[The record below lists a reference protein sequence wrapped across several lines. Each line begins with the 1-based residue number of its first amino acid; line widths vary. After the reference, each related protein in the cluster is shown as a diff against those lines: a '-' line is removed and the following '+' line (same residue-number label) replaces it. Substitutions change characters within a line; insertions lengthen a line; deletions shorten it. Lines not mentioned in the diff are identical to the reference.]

1 MPFIRTSLPEAGDD
15 INGVRFVPHPDG
27 GKVSAHSV
35 PADLA
40 AIFCGVPG
48 FDTCPDPGFPAAQAA
63 PAEQPAVKVFEAL
76 TVDEHRAE
84 IERLEGLIAEHQSA
98 IIAAGLAALKESA
111 PAVSEAA
118 AEKPA
123 NPEKPA
129 EAEKAPAGE
138 QQEDI
143 KATKKR

>member
-76 TVDEHRAE
+76 TVDEHKAE
-84 IERLEGLIAEHQSA
+84 IERLEGLIADHQSA
-98 IIAAGLAALKESA
+98 IIAANLSALKAAAPVEA
-111 PAVSEAA
+111 PAAEDPAKASSED
-118 AEKPA
+118 
-123 NPEKPA
+123 EKPA
-129 EAEKAPAGE
+129 EPPAGDE
-138 QQEDI
+138 G
-143 KATKKR
+143 KASKKK

>member
-48 FDTCPDPGFPAAQAA
+48 FDTCPDPGFPAAQPEAQAA
-63 PAEQPAVKVFEAL
+63 DAAKTFAEL
-76 TVDEHRAE
+76 TVEEHQAE
-84 IERLEGLIAEHQSA
+84 IERLEGLIADHQSA
-98 IIAAGLAALKESA
+98 IIAANLSALKAAAPVEA
-111 PAVSEAA
+111 PAAEDPAKASSED
-118 AEKPA
+118 
-123 NPEKPA
+123 EKPA
-129 EAEKAPAGE
+129 EPPAADEGKAS
-138 QQEDI
+138 
-143 KATKKR
+143 KKK

>member
-48 FDTCPDPGFPAAQAA
+48 FETCPDPGFPAAQAA

-76 TVDEHRAE
+76 TVDEHKAE
-84 IERLEGLIAEHQSA
+84 IERLEGLIADHQSA
-98 IIAAGLAALKESA
+98 IIAANLSALKAAAPVEA
-111 PAVSEAA
+111 PAAEDPAKASSED
-118 AEKPA
+118 
-123 NPEKPA
+123 EKPA
-129 EAEKAPAGE
+129 EPPAADEGKAS
-138 QQEDI
+138 
-143 KATKKR
+143 KKK

>member
-76 TVDEHRAE
+76 TVDEHKAE
-84 IERLEGLIAEHQSA
+84 IERLEGLIADHQSA
-98 IIAAGLAALKESA
+98 IIAANLSALKAAAPVEA
-111 PAVSEAA
+111 PAAEDPAKASSED
-118 AEKPA
+118 
-123 NPEKPA
+123 EKPA
-129 EAEKAPAGE
+129 EPPAADEGKAS
-138 QQEDI
+138 
-143 KATKKR
+143 KKK

>member
-98 IIAAGLAALKESA
+98 IIAAGLAALKEAA
-111 PAVSEAA
+111 PAQDAPPSEDPAKQP
-118 AEKPA
+118 AEG
-123 NPEKPA
+123 EKPA
-129 EAEKAPAGE
+129 EEAPATE
-138 QQEDI
+138 EA